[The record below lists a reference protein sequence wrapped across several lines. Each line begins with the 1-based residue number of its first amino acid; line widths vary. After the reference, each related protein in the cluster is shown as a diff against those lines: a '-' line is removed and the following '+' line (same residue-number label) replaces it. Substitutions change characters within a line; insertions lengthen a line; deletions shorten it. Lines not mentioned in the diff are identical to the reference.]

1 MSVEGPQTGGLAAQG
16 RRRRRRGAVS
26 DQLFEERRHRGVIG
40 GERANPAA
48 GEERAELEQVDA
60 VGLTRVARQP
70 TLPLEMGQEVEHQ
83 LLEGVSSFS
92 RNGSHNALFAGT
104 VAIPAEAH
112 AGSYHQIAQR

>member
-1 MSVEGPQTGGLAAQG
+1 MTVERPQTGGLAAHS
-16 RRRRRRGAVS
+16 RRRRRRAAAS

-70 TLPLEMGQEVEHQ
+70 ARPLEMGQEVEHQ
-83 LLEGVSSFS
+83 LLEGLSS
-92 RNGSHNALFAGT
+92 
-104 VAIPAEAH
+104 
-112 AGSYHQIAQR
+112 